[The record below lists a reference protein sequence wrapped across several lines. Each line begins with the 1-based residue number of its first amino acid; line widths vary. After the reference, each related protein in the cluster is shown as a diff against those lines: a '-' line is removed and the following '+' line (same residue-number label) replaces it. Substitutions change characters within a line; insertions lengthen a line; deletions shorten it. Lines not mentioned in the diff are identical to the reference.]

1 MICDFNSICPDS
13 KLWIFSSKRQLS
25 LDEQARIS
33 SFLSKFLIHWESHNK
48 SLLSSIKI
56 FKSIFVVIAVDE
68 KKQKVFYIELI
79 VEHYKDLIKAGE
91 ELETI
96 LKTESEK
103 KKEAKEK
110 NEDNLRQEREADNKS
125 KEQENLSEQE
135 QINNKEKELFEK
147 EAKENESSDLLVMC
161 IFAALIITVAVANL

>member
-1 MICDFNSICPDS
+1 MKFKNPFKS
-13 KLWIFSSKRQLS
+13 
-25 LDEQARIS
+25 RIEHL
-33 SFLSKFLIHWESHNK
+33 LSKEAEYQLYKKAADDIEADIIDKGIWTKAFALAEG
-48 SLLSSIKI
+48 
-56 FKSIFVVIAVDE
+56 DE

-110 NEDNLRQEREADNKS
+110 NEDNLRQEREADNKR